1 MTEENASR
9 RAHRKPERRTST
21 TTWVIRWVLVGIAAA
36 LLFLVGWV
44 GIRGLI
50 AKSELESALPLV
62 SDLKDDLKA
71 VDLSSAQETVATV
84 AARTANAKALTS
96 DPIWRALEI
105 IPGVGPN
112 LAGFRELA
120 DVTDDIA
127 QGVMVPVAGLADT
140 LDPKALKPVDGRID
154 VSLFA
159 AAAPV
164 VSGARASLE
173 TAYDDIQ
180 AIDTSGAIGQIQDA
194 HRQLERML
202 KPMIPLIEQADDIVG
217 MLPTMLGADGPRTYL
232 VVFQNNSEARSLG
245 GHAGSWVQISV
256 DDGAIDLARQATVHE
271 LKTGGVP
278 VIQLSGDQLAL
289 WPGAGSDPSNVTM
302 VPDLGISAQTA
313 SAFWANKF
321 AVQPDAVF
329 FIDPVALGYVLGAIG
344 DVELPTGDVITSEN
358 ASQFLLNGVYLKYLN
373 PADQDAVFGAIS
385 KSVFGAMLGGDFDPK
400 KLVEAALEGGKAHRL
415 LAWFFDDAERQALR
429 SLPLVLEQPENTDD
443 LTTFGIYINDNLG
456 SKMTY
461 YVDGKVALGQAQ
473 CAAGGV
479 EYRVLME
486 LSNIVTPE
494 EGPLLPRYVANR
506 AQGSLRVLVTLY
518 APLGST
524 YVRSEGWDPDF
535 TPIVRQEG
543 DYLAIEERLVLDPS
557 QTKPVNFILT
567 APDDNADRELTAY
580 VTPLARPIPVEE
592 TPEFTC

>member
-1 MTEENASR
+1 MTEVTASR
-9 RAHRKPERRTST
+9 RDHRAPERRTST

-71 VDLSSAQETVATV
+71 VDLSSAQGTVAVV
-84 AARTANAKALTS
+84 ASRTANAKALTS
-96 DPIWRALEI
+96 DPIWRAMEI
-105 IPGVGPN
+105 IPGAGPN

-140 LDPKALKPVDGRID
+140 LDPAALKPVDGRID
-154 VSLFA
+154 VGLFT

-173 TAYDDIQ
+173 TAYEDIQ

-194 HRQLERML
+194 HRQLEGML
-202 KPMIPLIEQADDIVG
+202 GPMLPLVEQADEIVG
-217 MLPTMLGADGPRTYL
+217 MLPTMLGADGPRSYL
-232 VVFQNNSEARSLG
+232 VVFQNNSESRSLG
-245 GHAGSWVQISV
+245 GHAGSWVQVNV
-256 DDGAIDLARQATVHE
+256 DDGAIELARQATVSE

-278 VIQLSGDQLAL
+278 VIHLSADQLAL

-302 VPDLGISAQTA
+302 VPNLGLSAQTA
-313 SAFWANKF
+313 SAFWATKF
-321 AVQPDAVF
+321 STQPSAVF
-329 FIDPVALGYVLGAIG
+329 FIDPVALGYVLAAIG
-344 DVELPTGDVITSEN
+344 PVELPTGDVINSEN
-358 ASQFLLNGVYLKYLN
+358 AATFLLNGVYLKYPD
-373 PADQDAVFGAIS
+373 PAQQDAVFGAIS
-385 KSVFGAMLGGDFDPK
+385 KSVFGAMLGGSFDPK
-400 KLVEAALEGGKAHRL
+400 KLVDAALAGGKEHRV
-415 LAWFFDDAERQALR
+415 LAWFFSDEEREALR
-429 SLPLVLEQPENTDD
+429 SLPFSLEEPVNDD
-443 LTTFGIYINDNLG
+443 ERTTFGLYINDNLG

-486 LSNIVTPE
+486 LSNIVTPA
-494 EGPLLPRYVANR
+494 EGPLLPTYVANQ

-543 DYLAIEERLVLDPS
+543 NYLAIEERLVLDPS
-557 QTKPVNFILT
+557 QTKPVNFILKG
-567 APDDNADRELTAY
+567 PDDNADRELTAY